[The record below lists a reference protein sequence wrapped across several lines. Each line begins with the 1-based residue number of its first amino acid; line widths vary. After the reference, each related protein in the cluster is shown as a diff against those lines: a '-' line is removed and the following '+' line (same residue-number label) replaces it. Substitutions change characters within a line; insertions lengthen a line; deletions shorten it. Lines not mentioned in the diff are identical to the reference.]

1 MKAHRNQP
9 LPVQVVLTRLVPGG
23 RCRPRLGVHPEEALA
38 RFAARDI
45 HLSFSEADFLAF
57 VVHGL
62 GIATA
67 THGERYMRLT
77 LGFGEGRRG
86 MLVHNYTIKTFN
98 AVGQITQVEPT
109 GWIVGRVVDYA
120 RRPPTRV

>member
-1 MKAHRNQP
+1 MTLNSSARDCATQERRPGARN
-9 LPVQVVLTRLVPGG
+9 G
-23 RCRPRLGVHPEEALA
+23 RHADLLGAHPEEALA

-45 HLSFSEADFLAF
+45 HLSFSAADFLAF
-57 VVHGL
+57 VAHGL
-62 GIATA
+62 GLATR

-98 AVGQITQVEPT
+98 AVGQITQVKL
-109 GWIVGRVVDYA
+109 
-120 RRPPTRV
+120 